1 MRYSNVTFCIAL
13 LLNLCISDGKIGGF
27 GLLSESYK
35 PSFDKST
42 MDSSFQAKLPLPLN
56 DLQYHGT
63 TTLSFKHEDSI
74 IVCVDSKA
82 SVGEYVGS
90 RTVRKVFPV
99 SKSIVATMAGG
110 AADCA
115 FWIRYISRV
124 AKINE
129 YRYDINLNA
138 KAIARLLSAELKKQK
153 RKVSSKEGQ
162 DDGECKSFGRP
173 ILALK
178 RVNSFFHF
186 GSWLLIGLSVGTMV
200 AGWAKA
206 EGPSC
211 K

>member
-1 MRYSNVTFCIAL
+1 MRYAYAAFCIAL
-13 LLNLCISDGKIGGF
+13 LLNLYVSDGRSGGS
-27 GLLSESYK
+27 GLFSESHK
-35 PSFDKST
+35 PSFDKLAMESP
-42 MDSSFQAKLPLPLN
+42 FQVKLPLPLN

-63 TTLSFKHEDSI
+63 TTLSFKHEDSV

-129 YRYDINLNA
+129 YRYGINLNA
-138 KAIARLLSAELKKQK
+138 KAIARLLSSELKAQKQ
-153 RKVSSKEGQ
+153 KVSSKEGQ
-162 DDGECKSFGRP
+162 EDGKWKLFQSLA
-173 ILALK
+173 IL
-178 RVNSFFHF
+178 RTTQFM
-186 GSWLLIGLSVGTMV
+186 I
-200 AGWAKA
+200 
-206 EGPSC
+206 PC
-211 K
+211 C

>member
-1 MRYSNVTFCIAL
+1 MRYPYAAFCIAL
-13 LLNLCISDGKIGGF
+13 LLNLCVGDGRSGWPSLF
-27 GLLSESYK
+27 SESHK
-35 PSFDKST
+35 PSFDKLNTESH
-42 MDSSFQAKLPLPLN
+42 FQVKLPLPLN

-63 TTLSFKHEDSI
+63 TTLSFKHEDSV

-129 YRYDINLNA
+129 YRYDVNLNA
-138 KAIARLLSAELKKQK
+138 KAIARLLSSELKEQK

-162 DDGECKSFGRP
+162 EEGKSKLLQSLVISRTTRLCFHVTTICNRAVSWHNGGR
-173 ILALK
+173 LGQ
-178 RVNSFFHF
+178 S
-186 GSWLLIGLSVGTMV
+186 
-200 AGWAKA
+200 
-206 EGPSC
+206 
-211 K
+211 